1 MALKLVV
8 FQHIAIFRI
17 SSEFPF
23 QPVTYEEVEKAAK
36 ISPLAMSLVKPPDP
50 EMLAGMS
57 VKAQR
62 EIMAEHAQKALSQ
75 PGSRSGSRPVS
86 RATSVG
92 DLSGE
97 TDSKGKNRARP
108 NVESYKITCLP
119 NQDCQISLAKEQ
131 NNI

>member
-1 MALKLVV
+1 MTGELRCPAIALTT
-8 FQHIAIFRI
+8 IFMV
-17 SSEFPF
+17 FPF

-62 EIMAEHAQKALSQ
+62 EIMAEHAQKCLSQ
-75 PGSRSGSRPVS
+75 PGSRSSSRPVS

-92 DLSGE
+92 DLSGKP
-97 TDSKGKNRARP
+97 DNKGK
-108 NVESYKITCLP
+108 CL
-119 NQDCQISLAKEQ
+119 S
-131 NNI
+131 